1 MYADVILKDKSTMS
15 WADFV
20 EAINNPKQFNEEL
33 PDTDPAAEALK
44 TAKDNLKAKEDAKD
58 SADEAL
64 EKAQGD
70 LETADQ
76 ALTDAES
83 EQTAAAEAVTAAQT
97 TYTEANDEYTE
108 ALGNQPDAKDKVADL
123 QSQID
128 EKYANAIKEKQA
140 QITANEKDIAN
151 AQTQAQDNKDLME
164 ALMVADK
171 TPEKWLA
178 DAETDAQA
186 FSAAYDEYVAWRS
199 SQEEA
204 EKDPDNSEDG
214 VYAGSNPEIYIQR
227 VSNTTSSKSFNISF
241 STDYKGSWTT
251 YNVVSYYN
259 DFLDNVLDKPEP
271 TKKTT
276 LTFKYYFGT
285 GLDAKAVKMSVT
297 VSNYYPL
304 YDLILPTLEA
314 LNEKEGY
321 YTEGALSAPTSPN
334 STVTL
339 YNKYKALYER
349 YEQQVTDLTAANETL
364 QKEIDTLTADEKSDP
379 LYTELETAQSELNT
393 ITTTIAKYRSNK
405 TPDGEDCKDASGNA
419 ITYLKYLQNAQT
431 TAQARKTAADAAVS
445 AALKDQTAKQ
455 NAVNA
460 ASTAVT
466 NAENAITVAQNSV
479 TTAQTAYNTAKTAY
493 NAGLAAAAEENYK
506 TVTLYKDITVT
517 TPITRAYGGNING
530 DSHIIT
536 IPSGVAFN
544 NFNGILTNVAI
555 NGTFATGTI
564 GAQFGNVAVNTG
576 SAYRY
581 YNLAGEQPAYQIT
594 SLGQLG
600 FIARDMVGVNFT
612 TKKLVTP
619 ANNTKVFDISIY
631 SPTAT
636 PTQRYV
642 VCDGTS
648 LTSVDGA
655 VTIPDNMF
663 AESATSDINVF
674 PELANVFYQDGG
686 NYVAEN
692 VVIKDKIN
700 FFAPQSINAKNVTLD
715 REFKAGMNTVCFPFT
730 VNTSEF
736 TGVNA
741 VCTYEREADGKF
753 WFTYVEGDIPANT
766 PVLMFASAN
775 TKANLSSIQIA
786 KTESQIVEGN
796 ASDGTQSYGTFKT
809 VNNTEFA
816 GSFNADKIY
825 GLQGG
830 MFKPAASENVTF
842 PAFRMVIASNTPA
855 TQDLSPVRSVRIMN
869 RLGVDITN
877 EIIGG
882 ASAVENID
890 AASSLSI
897 VGGQG
902 AIEFNSDA
910 DYGKVEIYNVNGGL
924 VTVADVMAG
933 TSSVNVEKGIY
944 IVMGKK
950 VMVK

>member
-64 EKAQGD
+64 KKAEGE
-70 LETADQ
+70 LEAADQ
-76 ALTDAES
+76 ALTAAES
-83 EQTAAAEAVTAAQT
+83 EQTAAAEAVTAAQN
-97 TYTEANDEYTE
+97 TYTAANEEYTE
-108 ALGNQPDAKDKVADL
+108 ALANQPDAKDKVADL
-123 QSQID
+123 QSKID
-128 EKYANAIKEKQA
+128 EKYADAIKDKQA
-140 QITANEKDIAN
+140 QIDANKKDITTAETN
-151 AQTQAQDNKDLME
+151 AQDNLELME
-164 ALMVADK
+164 ALEVAS
-171 TPEKWLA
+171 TEPAPWLTK
-178 DAETDAQA
+178 AEEDAQA
-186 FSAAYDEYVAWRS
+186 FEDAYGEYYAWLGEHDPETETYTGPQATIYLNISVSNKNSQTFNVSFDSAYADKTAEGWKAYNLAAYEDDFVA
-199 SQEEA
+199 
-204 EKDPDNSEDG
+204 KIDNMG
-214 VYAGSNPEIYIQR
+214 ITGRTRFAV
-227 VSNTTSSKSFNISF
+227 
-241 STDYKGSWTT
+241 
-251 YNVVSYYN
+251 
-259 DFLDNVLDKPEP
+259 
-271 TKKTT
+271 
-276 LTFKYYFGT
+276 KYYFGPD
-285 GLDAKAVKMSVT
+285 GNNQQAT
-297 VSNYYPL
+297 VSDLSNTNYFYL
-304 YDLILPTLEA
+304 GEYVAKSLKTLE
-314 LNEKEGY
+314 NQPGYTVEGEKSVP
-321 YTEGALSAPTSPN
+321 AAN
-334 STVTL
+334 QAL
-339 YNKYKALYER
+339 YNKYKGLYER
-349 YEQQVTDLTAANETL
+349 YSKQVEDLTEANKTL
-364 QKEIDTLTADEKSDP
+364 QGEIDELTENEKSDQ
-379 LYTELETAQSELNT
+379 LYTELETAQGELKT
-393 ITTTIAKYRSNK
+393 ITDTITKYRSNK

-445 AALKDQTAKQ
+445 AALRDQTAKT
-455 NAVNA
+455 NAKNA

-493 NAGLAAAAEENYK
+493 NTGLAAAAEENYK
-506 TVTLYKDITVT
+506 TVTLDEDITVS
-517 TPITRAYGGNING
+517 TPITRAYSGNIDG
-530 DSHIIT
+530 DKHIIT

-555 NGTFATGTI
+555 NGNFATGTI

-581 YNLAGEQPAYQIT
+581 YNLEGEQTDYKIG

-612 TKKLVTP
+612 TKKLVTLD
-619 ANNTKVFDISIY
+619 NNTKVFDISIY

-663 AESATSDINVF
+663 AESATADINVF

-882 ASAVENID
+882 ASAVEDIN